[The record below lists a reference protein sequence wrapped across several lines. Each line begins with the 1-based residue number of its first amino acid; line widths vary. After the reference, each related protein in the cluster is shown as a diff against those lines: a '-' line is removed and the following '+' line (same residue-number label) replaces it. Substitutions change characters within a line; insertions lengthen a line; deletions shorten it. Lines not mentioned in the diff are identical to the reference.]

1 MDTISLLAFSSVAAI
16 WGSTYLAIKIGLTD
30 LPPLTFAT
38 LRFAVASLLMFAFL
52 AAKHERIWPH
62 RDEWPPLIGMS
73 LCMTSIPYGL
83 VFWGQ
88 QYVSS
93 GMASILTASMPLF
106 VVFIAWGWIGEPLTI
121 HKVGGVI
128 LGLTGLGLL
137 YWDQLGSASSLLGG
151 VAVTGSA
158 LAYGIGTVYGKVLG
172 NRLTPLLLNTWQM
185 ALGTLVLAGAAWW
198 QEGIA
203 MPVLSAPSLA
213 AIAYLAVFGSVV
225 AYLLYFWLMGRVTA
239 STLSLVS
246 FVSPIVSV
254 VLGTFAGEAVTPT
267 VLAGMGLVFIGV
279 ILVSRQ
285 PQAAVIQENV
295 KGA

>member
-1 MDTISLLAFSSVAAI
+1 MDTLSLLAFSSVAAI

-38 LRFAVASLLMFAFL
+38 LRFAMASLVMFSYL
-52 AAKHERIWPH
+52 AVKRERILPK
-62 RDEWPPLIGMS
+62 RDEWLPLIGMS

-106 VVFIAWGWIGEPLTI
+106 VVFIAWGFIGEPLTLSKI
-121 HKVGGVI
+121 GGVA
-128 LGLTGLGLL
+128 LGLIGLGVL
-137 YWDQLGSASSLLGG
+137 YRDQLGSASSVLGG

-158 LAYGIGTVYGKVLG
+158 LAYGIGTVYGKILG

-185 ALGTLVLAGAAWW
+185 ALGTVALAGVAAW
-198 QEGIA
+198 QEGIVA
-203 MPVLSAPSLA
+203 PRLSLASLSA
-213 AIAYLAVFGSVV
+213 IVYLALFGSVV
-225 AYLLYFWLMGRVTA
+225 AWLLYFWLMGRVSA

-246 FVSPIVSV
+246 FVAPIVSV
-254 VLGTFAGEAVTPT
+254 VMGTLAGEALTLT
-267 VLAGMGLVFIGV
+267 MFTGMLMVFAGV
-279 ILVSRQ
+279 ILVGRKQSA
-285 PQAAVIQENV
+285 PASQEYA
-295 KGA
+295 KRA

>member
-1 MDTISLLAFSSVAAI
+1 MDTRSLFAFSSVAAI
-16 WGSTYLAIKIGLTD
+16 WGSTYLAIKIGLAD

-38 LRFAVASLLMFAFL
+38 LRFAVASLIMFAYL
-52 AAKHERIWPH
+52 AIRRERIWPH
-62 RDEWPPLIGMS
+62 RDEWLPLLGMS

-106 VVFIAWGWIGEPLTI
+106 VVFIAWGWIREPLTLDKI
-121 HKVGGVI
+121 GGVA
-128 LGLTGLGLL
+128 LGLIGLALL
-137 YWDQLGSASSLLGG
+137 YWDQLGSASTALGG
-151 VAVTGSA
+151 AAVTASA

-185 ALGTLVLAGAAWW
+185 ALGTLALAVVAWV
-198 QEGIA
+198 QEGLAI
-203 MPVLSAPSLA
+203 PRLSLPSLC
-213 AIAYLAVFGSVV
+213 AIIYLAVFGSVV
-225 AYLLYFWLMGRVTA
+225 AWLLYFWLMGRIPA

-254 VLGTFAGEAVTPT
+254 ILGAFADEAITP
-267 VLAGMGLVFIGV
+267 VILVGMALVFGGV

-285 PQAAVIQENV
+285 RPTLSAREQVERA
-295 KGA
+295 

>member
-1 MDTISLLAFSSVAAI
+1 MDTRSLFAFSSVAAI
-16 WGSTYLAIKIGLTD
+16 WGSTYLAIKIGLAD

-38 LRFAVASLLMFAFL
+38 LRFAVASLIMFAYL
-52 AAKHERIWPH
+52 AIKRERILPY
-62 RDEWPPLIGMS
+62 RDEWLPLLGMS

-106 VVFIAWGWIGEPLTI
+106 VVFIAWGWIREPLTLDKI
-121 HKVGGVI
+121 GGVA
-128 LGLTGLGLL
+128 LGLVGLALL
-137 YWDQLGSASSLLGG
+137 YWDQLGSASTALGG
-151 VAVTGSA
+151 AAVTASA
-158 LAYGIGTVYGKVLG
+158 LAYGLGTVYGKVLG

-185 ALGTLVLAGAAWW
+185 ALGTLALAGAAWV
-198 QEGIA
+198 QEGLAI
-203 MPVLSAPSLA
+203 PKLSLLSLSA
-213 AIAYLAVFGSVV
+213 IIYLAVFGSVI
-225 AYLLYFWLMGRVTA
+225 AWLLYFWLMGRIPA

-254 VLGTFAGEAVTPT
+254 ILGAFADEAITPMIL
-267 VLAGMGLVFIGV
+267 VGMVLVFGGV

-285 PQAAVIQENV
+285 RPTLSAREQVERA
-295 KGA
+295 